1 MKKLWIPALAALA
14 VAALTMPAVASAQVT
29 FPDGVASGD
38 VTQSRAILWTRCG
51 AHPAGA
57 GQGRLVDELV
67 PERPEGI
74 QGQVQ
79 DERRPRLDGEDRRR
93 GLQPGTQ
100 YWYRFSKDA
109 DNSDVGT
116 FRTAPDAPTWSSRGA

>member
-38 VTQSRAILWTRCG
+38 VTQSRAILWTAR
-51 AHPAGA
+51 AHQPE
-57 GQGRLVDELV
+57 QIKVEVDSSLSGPKAFKGKFKTNAV
-67 PERPEGI
+67 RDWTVKI
-74 QGQVQ
+74 DVA
-79 DERRPRLDGEDRRR
+79 

-116 FRTAPDAPTWSSRGA
+116 FRTAPDANTPPT